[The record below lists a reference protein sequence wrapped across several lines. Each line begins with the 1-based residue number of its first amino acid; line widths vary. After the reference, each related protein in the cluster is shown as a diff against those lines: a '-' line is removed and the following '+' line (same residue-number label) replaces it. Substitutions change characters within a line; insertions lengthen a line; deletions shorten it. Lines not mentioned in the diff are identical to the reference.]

1 MSDQRKAW
9 TEYIEKREREARKNA
24 KPARKRRAR
33 KPEPTPQELEQ
44 VLDDLVSEAE
54 SKTNA

>member
-1 MSDQRKAW
+1 MNDHERRLW
-9 TEYIEKREREARKNA
+9 TEYVRQLEARKNA